1 MSAAALLEIGITAPE
16 FEQKQE
22 EIEDVEMEGVELLS
36 KTKEELYEELKLME
50 RRLEFLTIQDDYIKD
65 ESKNL
70 KRELI
75 RAREEVK
82 RIQSVPLVIG
92 QFVELIDENSGTHY
106 SNTNI
111 SILYIIYIYQIIS
124 CKVSF
129 LYTLS

>member
-50 RRLEFLTIQDDYIKD
+50 RRLEFLTIQEDYIKD

-111 SILYIIYIYQIIS
+111 SILYIIYISNHIM
-124 CKVSF
+124 
-129 LYTLS
+129 